1 MNLEILCNEVCDLAR
16 EVGSFIR
23 SKRDQL
29 SEEDIETKGVHN
41 YVTFVDK
48 EAERRLTAVL
58 EKLIPE
64 AGFIVEEETII
75 KKGSRFNWVVDP
87 LDGTTNFIHSIPVFS
102 ISIALTEEDEPV
114 LGIIYDVI
122 QDECFYAWKG
132 SQAFMNSKPIRVSD
146 KQLLDESLIATG
158 FPYTGFP
165 KIDEYLFLLKE
176 VLEKS
181 HGIRRLG
188 SAAIDLAYVSCG
200 RLEGFYEYGLNP
212 WDVSAGVIIVKQAGG
227 VISDFSGGTNFITGK
242 EIIASNKGIYKDL
255 SNIIRK
261 YFG

>member
-1 MNLEILCNEVCDLAR
+1 MDLGIICKEVCDLAR
-16 EVGSFIR
+16 EVGGFIR

-29 SEEDIETKGVHN
+29 TEEDIETKGIHN

-48 EAERRLTAVL
+48 EAELRITKVL
-58 EKLIPE
+58 QKLVPE
-64 AGFIVEEETII
+64 AGFIVEEETITNT
-75 KKGSRFNWVVDP
+75 GERFNWIVDP

-102 ISIALTEEDEPV
+102 ISIALTDGDEPV
-114 LGIIYDVI
+114 LGVIYDVM
-122 QDECFYAWKG
+122 QDECFYAWEGGK
-132 SQAFMNSKPIRVSD
+132 AFMNELPIKVSD
-146 KQLLDESLIATG
+146 KSLLDESLIATG

-176 VLEKS
+176 LLEKS

-188 SAAIDLAYVSCG
+188 SAAIDLAYVACG

-212 WDVSAGVIIVKQAGG
+212 WDVSAGVIIVKEAGG
-227 VISDFSGGTNFITGK
+227 TLSDFEGGKNYIGGR
-242 EIIASNKGIYKDL
+242 EIIASNKGIYKEL
-255 SNIIRK
+255 YNIIIK

>member
-1 MNLEILCNEVCDLAR
+1 MNLKIICIEVCDLAR
-16 EVGSFIR
+16 EVGGFIR

-29 SEEDIETKGVHN
+29 SGDDIETKGLHN

-58 EKLIPE
+58 EKLVPE
-64 AGFIVEEETII
+64 AGFVVEEETIT
-75 KKGSRFNWVVDP
+75 KTGSRNNWVVDP

-102 ISIALTEEDEPV
+102 ISIALTDGDEV
-114 LGIIYDVI
+114 ILGVIYDVI
-122 QDECFYAWKG
+122 HDECFYAWKG
-132 SQAFMNSKPIRVSD
+132 SQAYMNEKPIHVSG
-146 KQLLDESLIATG
+146 KQSIDESLIATG
-158 FPYTGFP
+158 FPYAKFP
-165 KIDEYLFLLKE
+165 KIDDYLFLLKE
-176 VLEKS
+176 LIEKS

-188 SAAIDLAYVSCG
+188 SAAIDLAYVACG

-227 VISDFSGGTNFITGK
+227 VVSDFKGGSDFIEGR
-242 EIIASNKGIYKDL
+242 EIIASNKNIYNEL
-255 SNIIRK
+255 NNIIRK